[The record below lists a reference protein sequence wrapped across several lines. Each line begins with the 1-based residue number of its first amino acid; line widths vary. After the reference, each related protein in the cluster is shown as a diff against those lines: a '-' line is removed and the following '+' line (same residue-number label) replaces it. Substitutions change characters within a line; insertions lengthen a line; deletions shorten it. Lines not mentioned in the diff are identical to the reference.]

1 MDHGER
7 RCRLAAGRTRR
18 ARGLRPDRPRRRPH
32 SAPDRA
38 PAPRHAE
45 EHACGAAPG
54 RRRARSTRPAGSP
67 VAAARLRPGSP
78 LPARAGQAGRD
89 RTPGRS
95 ALAGGHRR
103 GSRAAPH
110 RTGSPRRAPATAGV
124 TGGRSRHCRG
134 PVREGSRQHPLAPGP
149 RSPGRQDRDRGTAQP
164 RARHPPVGARRT
176 RSRCRPVG
184 PHRQLPGSG
193 QPARRGRRRWQR
205 RCPPR
210 ARRRPGR
217 PGGADQV
224 NRRHPHRLK
233 PARRSYPGRSGDPVR
248 AVIADDSVLMR
259 EGITR
264 ILAEGQVEVVAG
276 VGDAPS
282 LLEAVENCKPE
293 LAIIDVRMP
302 PTYIDEG
309 LRAAIEIRH
318 RWPAVALVVL
328 SQFVEERYASELL
341 ADNTDKIGYL
351 LKDRISD
358 AGEFIEALQRVANG
372 GTALDPQVV
381 RQLLARSRKADPLRR
396 LTSRE
401 AEVLALMAEGR
412 SNTAIAEA
420 FVVSA
425 RAVEKHIA
433 SIFMKLELPPG
444 TEQYHRRVMAVV
456 RYLNS

>member
-1 MDHGER
+1 
-7 RCRLAAGRTRR
+7 
-18 ARGLRPDRPRRRPH
+18 
-32 SAPDRA
+32 
-38 PAPRHAE
+38 
-45 EHACGAAPG
+45 
-54 RRRARSTRPAGSP
+54 
-67 VAAARLRPGSP
+67 
-78 LPARAGQAGRD
+78 
-89 RTPGRS
+89 
-95 ALAGGHRR
+95 
-103 GSRAAPH
+103 
-110 RTGSPRRAPATAGV
+110 
-124 TGGRSRHCRG
+124 
-134 PVREGSRQHPLAPGP
+134 
-149 RSPGRQDRDRGTAQP
+149 
-164 RARHPPVGARRT
+164 
-176 RSRCRPVG
+176 
-184 PHRQLPGSG
+184 
-193 QPARRGRRRWQR
+193 
-205 RCPPR
+205 
-210 ARRRPGR
+210 
-217 PGGADQV
+217 
-224 NRRHPHRLK
+224 
-233 PARRSYPGRSGDPVR
+233 VR

-264 ILAEGQVEVVAG
+264 ILAEGEIEVAAA

-358 AGEFIEALQRVANG
+358 VGEFIEALQRVANG

-425 RAVEKHIA
+425 RAVEKHVA
-433 SIFMKLELPPG
+433 SIFMKLDLPPD